1 LRNFEVGG
9 GLILTDRHLGSY
21 TGLPSRDVQSDR
33 KRWMIKQTYS
43 SKLTSGVLNCT
54 DNWENNA

>member
-9 GLILTDRHLGSY
+9 GLILTERHLGSY

-33 KRWMIKQTYS
+33 KRWMIKA
-43 SKLTSGVLNCT
+43 NI
-54 DNWENNA
+54 